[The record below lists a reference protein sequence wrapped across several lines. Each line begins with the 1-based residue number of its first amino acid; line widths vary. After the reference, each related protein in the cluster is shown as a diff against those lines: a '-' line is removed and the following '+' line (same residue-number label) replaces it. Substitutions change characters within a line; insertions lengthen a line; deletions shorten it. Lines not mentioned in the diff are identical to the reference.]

1 MTHEEAQ
8 RECAR
13 LAAEH
18 LDRETHHWQHREEP
32 DGERSVVKINMPPP
46 DLDRT
51 AEVRAEEKPPTPDD
65 PRPAAFQNIPPFGA
79 A

>member
-1 MTHEEAQ
+1 
-8 RECAR
+8 
-13 LAAEH
+13 
-18 LDRETHHWQHREEP
+18 
-32 DGERSVVKINMPPP
+32 VKINMPPP